1 MSADTRPAHSRR
13 RRGRTGRSG
22 LAGRPLLFTAI
33 ALIAWFVLGSVLGPV
48 SGKLSEVQKNDNASF
63 LPASAQSTRVNE
75 LVAKFADTTTFPALV
90 LTTGDGKL
98 PADAV
103 QQVNAFA
110 QTIPDLKIVEEG
122 GADSGRTVS
131 DYLVPGAPLTAIP
144 SQDGEAVLLNVSLD
158 GDKIADPL
166 PDGKPALKPIV
177 DSIDAAAA
185 KALPGYQVYVTGPA
199 GILADLF
206 AVFGALDVQLL
217 LVTGIVVAII
227 LVLVYR
233 SPFLWLIPLLSAG
246 FALTAAQGIVYY
258 LAKNDLLTLNGQSQ
272 GILLVLVFGAG
283 TDYAL
288 LVVSRY
294 REELHHFESH
304 VDAVK
309 AAWKGTW
316 EPLVASAATVSVGLL
331 CLLFSELNSN
341 KSTGPVA
348 AVGIAC
354 ALAAM
359 LTFLPALLVLPSIV
373 LPLAGAVSGVLLA
386 LAVRFLLG
394 LAGVD
399 LPGAAVGVSALVGAV
414 VVTAVMWRFVRATPG
429 RWVFWPKVPGHDDVD
444 ERLSGVWSKVAGAV
458 GRRPVGFALVS
469 TVVLLALVSFV
480 PTLKAD
486 GLSQTDAFTNRPASV
501 KGQDELT
508 AHFPGGAGSPA
519 IIITKADQAD
529 AVAQAAKST
538 KGVAAVVPFTGQG
551 PAQGGQGA
559 EPAPKVVDGLVQ
571 LQATLSA
578 PIDSLAA
585 EDTVR
590 ALRENVSKVD
600 GAQALVGGYTAVN
613 LDTQEASR
621 RDRNVIIPIVLA
633 VILVILGL
641 LLRSVVA
648 PVVLIVTVV
657 LSFFATLGAC
667 AVVFNHVFDF
677 AGADTSFPLFAFT
690 FLVALGVDYNIF
702 LMTRVREESARQ
714 GTRPGTLK
722 ALTVTGGVITSAGVI
737 LAATFAVLGVLPL
750 VFLAELGFAV
760 AFGVLLDTLVVRS
773 LLVPSLVLLIG
784 QRVWWPSRLARVEE
798 VPPAPPAGE
807 RRERVPV
814 G

>member
-1 MSADTRPAHSRR
+1 MSADTRPAPSHRR
-13 RRGRTGRSG
+13 PGRSR
-22 LAGRPLLFTAI
+22 RPLLFTAI

-63 LPASAQSTRVNE
+63 LPASAESTRVNE
-75 LVAKFADTTTFPALV
+75 LVTKFNDTTTFPALV
-90 LTTGDGKL
+90 LTTGDGTL

-103 QQVNAFA
+103 AQVNAFA

-122 GADSGRTVS
+122 GADSGRTVA

-144 SQDGEAVLLNVSLD
+144 SQDGEAVLLDVSLD

-166 PDGKPALKPIV
+166 PDGKPALKPLV

-206 AVFGALDVQLL
+206 SVFGALDVQLL

-258 LAKNDLLTLNGQSQ
+258 LAKNDVLTLNGQSQ

-288 LVVSRY
+288 LVMSRY

-359 LTFLPALLVLPSIV
+359 LTFLPALLVLPSLV

-386 LAVRFLLG
+386 FAVRFLLG
-394 LAGVD
+394 LGGVD
-399 LPGAAVGVSALVGAV
+399 LPGAAIGVSALVGAV

-486 GLSQTDAFTNRPASV
+486 GLSQTDAFTNRPESV
-501 KGQDELT
+501 KGQDKLA

-519 IIITKADQAD
+519 IIIAKADQAD
-529 AVAQAAKST
+529 AVAAAAKST
-538 KGVAAVVPFTGQG
+538 PGVAAVVPFTGRAPGQG
-551 PAQGGQGA
+551 SQGGAAAQ
-559 EPAPKVVDGLVQ
+559 PKVVDGLVQ

-585 EDTVR
+585 EDTVK
-590 ALRENVSKVD
+590 ALRQNVSKVD

-621 RDRNVIIPIVLA
+621 RDRDVIIPIVLA

-648 PVVLIVTVV
+648 PVVLIITVV

-667 AVVFNHVFDF
+667 AVMFNHVFHF

-702 LMTRVREESARQ
+702 LMTRVREESARE
-714 GTRPGTLK
+714 GTKPGTLK

-784 QRVWWPSRLARVEE
+784 KRVWWPSRLARAEE
-798 VPPAPPAGE
+798 APPLPPAGE
-807 RRERVPV
+807 RREQVPV

>member
-1 MSADTRPAHSRR
+1 MSADTRPAPSHRRPARSR
-13 RRGRTGRSG
+13 
-22 LAGRPLLFTAI
+22 RPLLFTAI

-75 LVAKFADTTTFPALV
+75 LVTKFNDTTTFPALV

-122 GADSGRTVS
+122 GGDSGRTVA

-144 SQDGEAVLLNVSLD
+144 SQDGEAVLLDVSLD

-206 AVFGALDVQLL
+206 SVFGALDVQLL

-258 LAKNDLLTLNGQSQ
+258 LAKNDVLTLNGQSQ

-304 VDAVK
+304 IDAVK

-348 AVGIAC
+348 AVGIVC

-386 LAVRFLLG
+386 FAVRFLLG
-394 LAGVD
+394 LADVD
-399 LPGAAVGVSALVGAV
+399 LPGAAIGVSALVGAV

-480 PTLKAD
+480 PTLKVD
-486 GLSQTDAFTNRPASV
+486 GLSQTDSFTNRPESV
-501 KGQDELT
+501 KGQEKLA

-519 IIITKADQAD
+519 IIIARADQAD
-529 AVAQAAKST
+529 AVAAAAKST
-538 KGVAAVVPFTGQG
+538 QGVAAVVPFTGQAPG
-551 PAQGGQGA
+551 QGGSGA
-559 EPAPKVVDGLVQ
+559 VQPKVVDGLVQ

-621 RDRNVIIPIVLA
+621 RDRDVIIPIVLA

-648 PVVLIVTVV
+648 PVILIITVV

-714 GTRPGTLK
+714 GTKPGALK

-784 QRVWWPSRLARVEE
+784 KRVWWPSRLARAEE
-798 VPPAPPAGE
+798 APPLPPAGE